1 MNSLSKREKHELILD
16 LIRGFVL
23 CKTLDDAVIFL
34 EDLITKKELETL
46 SKRLRIA
53 KLLIEGFN
61 YRQIQDTLH
70 VSHGTI
76 AKVSYWL
83 SDRGEGFRKIVKM
96 LPKRVQGKDP
106 LEFSAWEDLKRKYPS
121 YFLPE
126 LIVDSINADRKK
138 KKEVKVKNLI
148 SALDNTLN
156 QKRKVH
162 EETNNL
168 FKPHYKNS
176 R

>member
-1 MNSLSKREKHELILD
+1 MEFLAKKEKQELILD
-16 LIRGFVL
+16 LIQGFVL
-23 CKTLDDAVIFL
+23 CKTVDDAVFFL

-53 KLLIEGFN
+53 KLLIEGLN
-61 YRQIQDTLH
+61 YREIQDTLH

-83 SDRGEGFRKIVKM
+83 SDRGEGFRRIVKI

-106 LEFSAWEDLKRKYPS
+106 LEFNAWEDLKKKYPS

-126 LIVDSINADRKK
+126 LIVENISTSLKRKR
-138 KKEVKVKNLI
+138 EVKIGKVL
-148 SALDNTLN
+148 SDLDNSLN
-156 QKRKVH
+156 QKRKAN
-162 EETNNL
+162 EEITQL
-168 FKPHYKNS
+168 YGKRYKKS
-176 R
+176 K

>member
-1 MNSLSKREKHELILD
+1 MEPLTKREKHELILD
-16 LIRGFVL
+16 LIQGFVL
-23 CKTLDDAVIFL
+23 CKTVNDAVIFL

-61 YRQIQDTLH
+61 YREIQDTLH

-76 AKVSYWL
+76 AKVSSWL

-96 LPKRVQGKDP
+96 LPKRAQGKDP
-106 LEFSAWEDLKRKYPS
+106 LEFSAWEDLKKKYPS

-126 LIVDSINADRKK
+126 LIVESINTVRKK
-138 KKEVKVKNLI
+138 KKEMKAENLL
-148 SALDNTLN
+148 STLDNSLN
-156 QKRKVH
+156 RKRKASD
-162 EETNNL
+162 EIAQSYRNR
-168 FKPHYKNS
+168 YKKS
-176 R
+176 K